1 MTEQEKNSAAYT
13 ADSITVLEGLS
24 AVRKR
29 PAMYIG
35 STDVRGLHHLVY
47 EVVDNAIDE
56 AMAGHCTRVK
66 VTLHMDN
73 SVTVSD
79 NGRGIPVDMHPK
91 EKKTALEV
99 VMTILH
105 AGGKFDNNAYKVSG
119 GLHGVGVSVVNALSE
134 SLIATV
140 KRNGRAYQQTYERGV
155 PTGPV
160 VEIGDATGT
169 GTKVRF
175 KADEE
180 IFETNQYEYPILKK
194 RFQELAYLNKGMEI
208 EFVDERTGS
217 KDNFKFDGGLRS
229 FVEDLNQGQT
239 VVHDM
244 IYGIGD
250 ADSGGHG
257 TVVTEFALQYN
268 QGYKENVQ
276 TFANNIRTV
285 EGGTHLAGFKTALTR
300 ALNTYIQK
308 SDLAKKIKEKLSGD
322 DVREGLTTVV
332 SVKLPMPQFEGQTKT
347 KLGNSEVAGLVS
359 ALVYEKLNSFLE
371 ENPKEA
377 KAIIEKVVDAA
388 RAREA
393 ARKARD
399 LVRRKGALS
408 DNALPGKLADCQS
421 KDPAESEIFIV
432 EGDSAGGSAK
442 QGRNPRIQ
450 AILPLRG
457 KILNVE
463 KTRYDKMLG
472 NKEIRA
478 MITAMGVGVPGNG
491 LDDDQG
497 PDWNRLRYH
506 KIVIMTDADVDGSH
520 IRTLLLT
527 FFYRQYRELIDRGNI
542 YIAQP
547 PLFRAHKGKFEKYI
561 KDEKELHAFL
571 LSQAEKTLTARAMG
585 SATAETEARQYSGKE
600 LRKLLDLIRGVKDR
614 VREAQ
619 HMGIE
624 EALFLALARADK
636 PTPQDFTATA
646 LSLFPPQ
653 PVAAPVELDENG
665 EPLPVVEAAPA
676 PVSPVAELAVRSLQ
690 ELVGPAIEAGFKAE
704 LDVQEDEN
712 ERRVFVVF
720 TSANGHRTRLGVE
733 FFASKTFR
741 KAQEILQ
748 GLLADCGDESFVIVK
763 GEGGEIKANGFFNL
777 LSAVLDEANRGYT
790 VQRYKGL
797 GEMNPEQLWE
807 TTMDPEKR
815 TLLQVRV
822 DDAEEADRIFSELMG
837 DSVAPRRE
845 FIERNAMTVEDLDI

>member
-1 MTEQEKNSAAYT
+1 MTDKEKNAAAYT

-47 EVVDNAIDE
+47 EVVDNSIDE
-56 AMAGHCTRVK
+56 AMAGHCTRVR

-134 SLIATV
+134 TLIATV
-140 KRNGRAYQQTYERGV
+140 KRGGRSYRQTYQRGV

-160 VEIGDATGT
+160 EDIGEAVGN
-169 GTKVRF
+169 GTKIRF
-175 KADEE
+175 TADEE
-180 IFETNQYEYPILKK
+180 IFETNQYEYAVLKK
-194 RFQELAYLNKGMEI
+194 RLQELAYLNRGLEI
-208 EFVDERTGS
+208 EFSDERTGD
-217 KDNFKFDGGLRS
+217 KDSFKFEGGIRS

-239 VVHDM
+239 AVHDL

-250 ADSGGHG
+250 SDSDHG
-257 TVVTEFALQYN
+257 TVVTEIAVQYN

-276 TFANNIRTV
+276 TFANNIRTI

-308 SDLAKKIKEKLSGD
+308 SDLSKKLKEKLSGE
-322 DVREGLTTVV
+322 DVREGLTAVV
-332 SVKLPMPQFEGQTKT
+332 SVKLPNPQFEGQTKT
-347 KLGNSEVAGLVS
+347 KLGNSEVAGLV
-359 ALVYEKLNSFLE
+359 ATLVYEKLTMFLE

-377 KAIIEKVVDAA
+377 RNIIDKVVDAA

-478 MITAMGVGVPGNG
+478 LITAMGVGVPGSG
-491 LDDDQG
+491 AEDEQG
-497 PDWNRLRYH
+497 PDWGRLRYH

-527 FFYRQYRELIDRGNI
+527 FFFRQYRELLDRGNI

-571 LSQAEKTLTARAMG
+571 LSQAEKALTARATG
-585 SATAETEARQYSGKE
+585 NGAVDKNGAREFTGKE
-600 LRKLLDLIRGVKDR
+600 LRKLLDAIRQLKDR
-614 VREAQ
+614 VREAL

-624 EALFLALARADK
+624 ELLFLALIQTGRMQ
-636 PTPQDFTATA
+636 PQDFTAAA
-646 LSLFPPQ
+646 LAQLAVDTPLLDEQGQ
-653 PVAAPVELDENG
+653 PVENSLQPMLDAA
-665 EPLPVVEAAPA
+665 A
-676 PVSPVAELAVRSLQ
+676 RSLDD
-690 ELVGPAIEAGFKAE
+690 LVGPALAVGFKAV
-704 LDVQEDEN
+704 LDVEEDEN
-712 ERRVFVVF
+712 ERRIFVVF
-720 TSANGHRTRLGVE
+720 TSANGHRTRLAVD
-733 FFASKTFR
+733 FFASKTYR
-741 KAQEILQ
+741 KAQETYLQ
-748 GLLADCGDESFVIVK
+748 LATDCGGQDFTLIRADGTEIRVSGFFSLLA
-763 GEGGEIKANGFFNL
+763 
-777 LSAVLDEANRGYT
+777 AVLDESHRGYT

-797 GEMNPEQLWE
+797 GEMNPEQLWQ
-807 TTMDPEKR
+807 TTMDPDKR
-815 TLLQVRV
+815 TLLQVKIN
-822 DDAEEADRIFSELMG
+822 DAEEADRIFGELMG
-837 DSVAPRRE
+837 DSVTPRRE
-845 FIERNAMTVEDLDI
+845 FIERNAMAVEDLDI

>member
-1 MTEQEKNSAAYT
+1 MTDKEKNAAAYT

-56 AMAGHCTRVK
+56 AMAGYCTRVK

-134 SLIATV
+134 SLTATV
-140 KRNGRAYQQTYERGV
+140 KRGGRLYQQTYERGV

-160 VEIGDATGT
+160 KEIGEATGT

-180 IFETNQYEYPILKK
+180 IFETNQYEYAILKK

-208 EFVDERTGS
+208 EFLDERTGD
-217 KDNFKFDGGLRS
+217 KDNFKFEGGIRS

-239 VVHDM
+239 AVHDM
-244 IYGIGD
+244 IYAIGES
-250 ADSGGHG
+250 DSGDHG
-257 TVVTEFALQYN
+257 TVVTEIAVQYN

-276 TFANNIRTV
+276 TFANNIRTI

-308 SDLAKKIKEKLSGD
+308 SELSKKLKEKLAGD
-322 DVREGLTTVV
+322 DVREGLTAVV

-347 KLGNSEVAGLVS
+347 KLGNSEVAGLV
-359 ALVYEKLNSFLE
+359 ATLVYEKLTQFLE

-377 KAIIEKVVDAA
+377 KSIIEKVVDAA

-421 KDPAESEIFIV
+421 KDPIESEIFIV

-472 NKEIRA
+472 NKEIRNL
-478 MITAMGVGVPGNG
+478 ITAMGVGVPGNG
-491 LDDDQG
+491 LDDEQM
-497 PDWNRLRYH
+497 PDFERLRYH

-527 FFYRQYRELIDRGNI
+527 FFYRQYQELIDRGYI

-571 LSQAEKTLTARAMG
+571 LSQAEKDLTA
-585 SATAETEARQYSGKE
+585 TALNGEEPKLFSGKE
-600 LRKLLDLIRGVKDR
+600 LRKLLDQIRQLKER
-614 VREAQ
+614 VREAL

-624 EALFLALARADK
+624 EPLFLSMVKLPKIVPADF
-636 PTPQDFTATA
+636 D
-646 LSLFPPQ
+646 
-653 PVAAPVELDENG
+653 AAPVDEL
-665 EPLPVVEAAPA
+665 LAKVVEA
-676 PVSPVAELAVRSLQ
+676 
-690 ELVGPAIEAGFKAE
+690 GFGVHM
-704 LDVQEDEN
+704 DVEQGEDET
-712 ERRVFVVF
+712 ERRNFVVF
-720 TSANGHRTRLGVE
+720 TSANGHRTRLGLE
-733 FFASKTFR
+733 FFNAKTYL
-741 KAQEILQ
+741 KAQELHQ
-748 GLLADCGDESFVIVK
+748 GLMESCGGPDFSLGRVDAVPMRLT
-763 GEGGEIKANGFFNL
+763 GFFNL
-777 LSAVLDEANRGYT
+777 LDTVLEESHKGYT

-807 TTMDPEKR
+807 TTMDPDKR
-815 TLLQVRV
+815 TLLQVRI
-822 DDAEEADRIFSELMG
+822 DDCEAADRIFSELMG
-837 DSVAPRRE
+837 DSVTPRRE
-845 FIERNAMTVEDLDI
+845 FIERNAMTVEELDI

>member
-1 MTEQEKNSAAYT
+1 MTDKEKNAAAYT

-47 EVVDNAIDE
+47 EVVDNSIDE
-56 AMAGHCTRVK
+56 AMAGHCTRVR

-134 SLIATV
+134 TLIATV
-140 KRNGRAYQQTYERGV
+140 KRGGRSYRQTYQRGV

-160 VEIGDATGT
+160 EDIGEAVGN
-169 GTKVRF
+169 GTKIRF
-175 KADEE
+175 TADEE
-180 IFETNQYEYPILKK
+180 IFETNQYEYAVLKK
-194 RFQELAYLNKGMEI
+194 RLQELAYLNRGLEI
-208 EFVDERTGS
+208 EFSDERTGD
-217 KDNFKFDGGLRS
+217 KDSFRFEGGIRS

-239 VVHDM
+239 AVHDL

-250 ADSGGHG
+250 SDSDHG
-257 TVVTEFALQYN
+257 TVVTEIAVQYN
-268 QGYKENVQ
+268 QGYKENVL
-276 TFANNIRTV
+276 TFANNIRTI

-308 SDLAKKIKEKLSGD
+308 SDLSKKLKEKLSGE
-322 DVREGLTTVV
+322 DVREGLTAVV
-332 SVKLPMPQFEGQTKT
+332 SVKLPNPQFEGQTKT
-347 KLGNSEVAGLVS
+347 KLGNSEVAGLV
-359 ALVYEKLNSFLE
+359 ATLVYEKLTMFLE

-377 KAIIEKVVDAA
+377 RNIIDKVVDAA

-478 MITAMGVGVPGNG
+478 LITAMGVGVPGSG
-491 LDDDQG
+491 AEDEQG
-497 PDWNRLRYH
+497 PDWSRLRYH

-527 FFYRQYRELIDRGNI
+527 FFFRQYRELLDRGNI

-571 LSQAEKTLTARAMG
+571 LAQAEKILTARTTGGADL
-585 SATAETEARQYSGKE
+585 APREFTGKE
-600 LRKLLDLIRGVKDR
+600 LRKLLDAIRQLKDR
-614 VREAQ
+614 VREAL

-624 EALFLALARADK
+624 ELLFLALIQTARV
-636 PTPQDFTATA
+636 TPQDFTNAA
-646 LSLFPPQ
+646 LAALPLTQDADGQ
-653 PVAAPVELDENG
+653 PLENPVQPLLLLPGLD
-665 EPLPVVEAAPA
+665 
-676 PVSPVAELAVRSLQ
+676 
-690 ELVGPAIEAGFKAE
+690 ELVGPALAAGFKAR
-704 LDVQEDEN
+704 LDVEEDES
-712 ERRVFVVF
+712 ERRVFMVF
-720 TSANGHRTRLGVE
+720 TSANGHRTRLAVD
-733 FFASKTFR
+733 FFASKTYR
-741 KAQEILQ
+741 KAQETYLQ
-748 GLLADCGDESFVIVK
+748 LTTDCGGQDFTLIRADGTEIRVSGFFSLLA
-763 GEGGEIKANGFFNL
+763 
-777 LSAVLDEANRGYT
+777 AVLDESHRGYT

-797 GEMNPEQLWE
+797 GEMNPEQLWQ
-807 TTMDPEKR
+807 TTMDPDKR
-815 TLLQVRV
+815 TLLQVKIN
-822 DDAEEADRIFSELMG
+822 DAEEADRIFGELMG
-837 DSVAPRRE
+837 DSVTPRRE
-845 FIERNAMTVEDLDI
+845 FIERNAMAVEDLDI